1 MTIAKCHCRPILKS
15 KGKQY
20 TFVSDHPEEERTVY
34 LDDLPRDEFGSI
46 VLPNEP
52 WDGGDSTMSAGWVV
66 IDSGDASD
74 LEVDLD
80 SDEGETVQ

>member
-1 MTIAKCHCRPILKS
+1 MLLPAPVVAQNTAAAGPTS
-15 KGKQY
+15 
-20 TFVSDHPEEERTVY
+20 SDAGPTSSDAGGFHGWQLE
-34 LDDLPRDEFGSI
+34 G
-46 VLPNEP
+46 LPNEP
-52 WDGGDSTMSAGWVV
+52 WDGGDPTMSAGWVV